1 MCKNKDG
8 LKYCWCIAV
17 AHDIAVMVMRNE
29 KSILKYQIHWLI
41 YQTYW
46 QYMILDILQKKYMKN
61 WKKGKTEVFQVYSW
75 YIGKYWKLIRKFQNN
90 KIMKSG
96 LHENISWY
104 LGYWWDIVLT
114 GPCQYR
120 CFWNLKPSDQVQGGR
135 LYQWE

>member
-1 MCKNKDG
+1 M
-8 LKYCWCIAV
+8 YCSCSWYSGNG
-17 AHDIAVMVMRNE
+17 NE
-29 KSILKYQIHWLI
+29 KWEIYLKISNTLADISNLLAI
-41 YQTYW
+41 YDVRH
-46 QYMILDILQKKYMKN
+46 IAKKKYEKL
-61 WKKGKTEVFQVYSW
+61 KKGKTEVFQVYSW

-120 CFWNLKPSDQVQGGR
+120 FFWSLKPSDQVQRGH